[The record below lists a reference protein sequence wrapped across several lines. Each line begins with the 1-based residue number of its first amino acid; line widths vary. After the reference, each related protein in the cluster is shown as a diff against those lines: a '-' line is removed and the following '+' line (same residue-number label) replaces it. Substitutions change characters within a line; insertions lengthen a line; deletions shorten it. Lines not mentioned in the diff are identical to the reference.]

1 MDRDGPAEADNRAL
15 RASLS
20 KALRAELGEAS
31 MRWESESS
39 WRRLASARP
48 PVRKEGLK
56 GLGHLIGCARPSGHD
71 AGARSARGTG
81 KYPDD

>member
-31 MRWESESS
+31 MRWESESLG
-39 WRRLASARP
+39 RRLASARP

-56 GLGHLIGCARPSGHD
+56 GLSRLIGCTRPSGHG
-71 AGARSARGTG
+71 AGARSAGWIG